1 MSSELTLRDATRDE
15 VPAIVAMLTD
25 DDLGRT
31 RETTENLDPY
41 YRAFDS
47 LDANNRVLVAELDG
61 VIVGTLQLTLIP
73 GLSLGGSKR
82 AQIEAV
88 RVAADH
94 RGRGLGEQMFRLAI
108 EIASQEECALVQLT
122 TNKVR
127 TDAHRFYERLGF
139 EATHDGFKLS
149 LNN

>member
-108 EIASQEECALVQLT
+108 EIASQ
-122 TNKVR
+122 
-127 TDAHRFYERLGF
+127 
-139 EATHDGFKLS
+139 
-149 LNN
+149 